1 MWKEIT
7 IKVCYDESTVD
18 SEDEL
23 EMALERGVD
32 QCIQNGLLSPSGE
45 EIVDEYSMEVL
56 NLGGK

>member
-7 IKVCYDESTVD
+7 IKVCYDESTVG
-18 SEDEL
+18 SSDEL
-23 EMALERGVD
+23 EMALERELD
-32 QCIQNGLLSPSGE
+32 RCIQDGLLTPSGE